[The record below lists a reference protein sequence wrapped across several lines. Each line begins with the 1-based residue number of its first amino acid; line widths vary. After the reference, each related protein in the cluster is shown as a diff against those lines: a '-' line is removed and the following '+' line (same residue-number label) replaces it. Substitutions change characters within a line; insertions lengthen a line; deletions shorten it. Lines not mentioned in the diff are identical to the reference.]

1 MREAAAGDQIEIAG
15 LAIRAHHGVFAH
27 ERRDGQLFILD
38 LWLTLDLAPA
48 GRSDA
53 LTDTVHYGEVIACV
67 RRIFTQEPFNL
78 IEAAAHHVASGI
90 LADFPLVQAVKIR
103 LRKPDAPIDEEF
115 EHVACIIERV
125 RGDA

>member
-1 MREAAAGDQIEIAG
+1 MARDIIEIEG

-38 LWLTLDLAPA
+38 IWLTVDLAPA
-48 GRSDA
+48 GQSDA

-67 RRIFTQEPFNL
+67 RRIFTAEPFNL
-78 IEAAAHHVASGI
+78 IEAAAHHVARAV
-90 LADFPLVQAVKIR
+90 LAEFALVEAVKIR

-115 EHVACIIERV
+115 GHVACIIERA
-125 RGDA
+125 RADG